1 MNDETLPAAATNPA
15 GDGTAG
21 TPADESGIETLP
33 VLPLRGGTVVFPF
46 AVVPLAV
53 GQPRSVRLIDDVMRA
68 DRRLVFVAQ
77 NTDAVDLAG
86 PDHVHRVGTIGV
98 IHHLART
105 GDGTLQVVVQGM
117 ERIRILAFT
126 ATEPYLQAR
135 VERAPERPA
144 EGPEGEV
151 LRRALLELIAKLVAV
166 IQLPQEFVAAAE
178 ALGDPLQLAYLVGAA
193 LPLSGAQRQEL
204 LELDS
209 VEAKLRKLIDFI
221 QHEIAVRELGR
232 KIAEETEQRLSK
244 SQREY
249 FLREQLRSIQ
259 KELGEGE
266 GEEVA
271 ELRRKLEEAGLPPEA
286 KAEADRELERLA
298 LLPPGSPEQGMIRTY
313 LDWMANLPWQK
324 LSGSAIDISRARTVL
339 DEDHY
344 DLEKIKDRI
353 LDYLAVRKLRAERQA
368 AAAADDEAARP
379 DERAAAEPILCFVG
393 PPGVGKTSLG
403 QSIARALDRKFARV
417 ALGGVHDEAEI
428 RGHRRTYIGAM
439 PGRIIQALRQ
449 AGTRDP
455 VIMLDEI
462 DKVGSDWR
470 GDPAAALLEVLDP
483 AQNHR
488 FTDTYLGVPFDL
500 SAVLFIAT
508 ANTLDTVSPPLR
520 DRMEVMQLSGYTEEE
535 KLQIAERYLVPRQ
548 LRAHGLQPGEI
559 VFDPQALRYIIRR
572 YTREAGVRGLEREIA
587 GVVRRIA
594 RRVVE
599 GDTTPVTVDIAAV
612 ERHLGRPRIPEDALI
627 RIDRPGIATGLAW
640 TPAGGD
646 VLQVEAAAMPA
657 GEERLILTGQLGD
670 VMRESVQAALTWARS
685 NAAKLGF
692 DPAFFEHKA
701 VHVHVPAGA
710 VPKDGPSAG
719 ITMATALVSLATGRP
734 VRSDVA
740 MTGEITLHGR
750 VLPVGGIKEKVLAAH
765 RAGIRTVILPKENE
779 RDTED
784 VPEEARRELQFVF
797 VEDADEVVRAAL
809 GQG

>member
-1 MNDETLPAAATNPA
+1 MSDDALSPSGPPVSESSDAAPQEE
-15 GDGTAG
+15 GRV
-21 TPADESGIETLP
+21 ELLP
-33 VLPLRGGTVVFPF
+33 VMPLRGGTVVFPF
-46 AVVPLAV
+46 AVLPLAV
-53 GQPRSVRLIDDVMRA
+53 GQPRSVRLVDDVMRR

-77 NTDAVDLAG
+77 KTDDIDLAG
-86 PDHVHRVGTIGV
+86 PEHVHRIGTIGV
-98 IHHLART
+98 IHHLARS
-105 GDGTLQVVVQGM
+105 GEGTLQVVVQGI
-117 ERIRILAFT
+117 ERVRILEFVGA
-126 ATEPYLQAR
+126 EPYLQAR

-144 EGPEGEV
+144 AGPEGEA
-151 LRRALLELIAKLVAV
+151 LRRAVLELIARLVAV

-178 ALGDPLQLAYLVGAA
+178 ALTDPLQLAYLVGAA
-193 LPLSGAQRQEL
+193 LPLSGEQRQEL
-204 LELDS
+204 LELDA

-266 GEEVA
+266 GEEIA
-271 ELRRKLEEAGLPPEA
+271 ELRRKLDEAGLPPEA
-286 KAEADRELERLA
+286 RAEADRELDRLA

-324 LSGSAIDISRARTVL
+324 LSGSAIDIDRARTVL

-353 LDYLAVRKLRAERQA
+353 LDYLAVRKLRAERA
-368 AAAADDEAARP
+368 AAAADGGEVPSPA
-379 DERAAAEPILCFVG
+379 ERTAAEPILCFVG

-403 QSIARALDRKFARV
+403 QSIARALDRAFARV

-439 PGRIIQALRQ
+439 PGRIVQALRQ

-548 LRAHGLQPGEI
+548 LRAHGLRPGEI
-559 VFDPQALRYIIRR
+559 AFEPEALRHIIRR

-599 GDTTPVTVDIAAV
+599 GEPTPVTVDIAGV
-612 ERHLGRPRIPEDALI
+612 ERYLGRPRIPEEALL

-646 VLQVEAAAMPA
+646 VLQIEAAAMPA
-657 GEERLILTGQLGD
+657 SEERLILTGQLGD
-670 VMRESVQAALTWARS
+670 VMRESVQAALTWVRS
-685 NAAKLGF
+685 NAERLGF
-692 DPAFFEHKA
+692 DPTFFEHKA

-719 ITMATALVSLATGRP
+719 ITMATALASLATGRP
-734 VRSDVA
+734 VRADVA

-765 RAGIRTVILPKENE
+765 RFGIRTVILPKENE

-784 VPEEARRELQFVF
+784 VPEEARKALQFHF
-797 VEDADEVVRAAL
+797 VDDAFDVIRLAL
-809 GQG
+809 T

>member
-1 MNDETLPAAATNPA
+1 VSDETTLAGAPAPGDEARPSA
-15 GDGTAG
+15 GDGG
-21 TPADESGIETLP
+21 GIEVLP
-33 VLPLRGGTVVFPF
+33 VMPLRGGTVVFPF

-53 GQPRSVRLIDDVMRA
+53 GQPRSVRLVDEVMRR
-68 DRRLVFVAQ
+68 DRRLVFAAQ
-77 NTDAVDLAG
+77 SVEDVELAG
-86 PDHVHRVGTIGV
+86 PEQVHRVGTIGV
-98 IHHLART
+98 IHHLARS
-105 GDGTLQVVVQGM
+105 GEGTLQVVVQGI
-117 ERIRILAFT
+117 ERIRILEFT
-126 ATEPYLQAR
+126 GTEPYLEAR
-135 VERAPERPA
+135 VERAPERPID
-144 EGPEGEV
+144 GPEGEV
-151 LRRALLELIAKLVAV
+151 LRRAVLELIARLVAV
-166 IQLPQEFVAAAE
+166 IQVPQEFVAAAE
-178 ALGDPLQLAYLVGAA
+178 GLADPLQLAYLVGAA
-193 LPLSGAQRQEL
+193 LPLSGAERQEL
-204 LELDS
+204 LELDD
-209 VEAKLRKLIDFI
+209 VEAKLRKLIEFI

-232 KIAEETEQRLSK
+232 KIAEETEERLTKTQRDFL
-244 SQREY
+244 
-249 FLREQLRSIQ
+249 LREQLRSIQ
-259 KELGEGE
+259 KELGEGDGDE
-266 GEEVA
+266 IA
-271 ELRRKLEEAGLPPEA
+271 DLRRALDEAGLPPEA
-286 KAEADRELERLA
+286 RAEADRELDRLA
-298 LLPPGSPEQGMIRTY
+298 LLPPGSPEQGIIRTY
-313 LDWMANLPWQK
+313 LDWLANLPWNR
-324 LSGSAIDISRARTVL
+324 LSGSAIDIARARTVL

-353 LDYLAVRKLRAERQA
+353 LDYLAVRKLRAERA
-368 AAAADDEAARP
+368 AAAADDEGRLP
-379 DERAAAEPILCFVG
+379 TERSAAEPILCFVG

-439 PGRIIQALRQ
+439 PGRIVQALRQ

-462 DKVGSDWR
+462 DKVGADWR
-470 GDPAAALLEVLDP
+470 GNPAAALLEVLDP

-508 ANTLDTVSPPLR
+508 GNTLDTVSPPLR
-520 DRMEVMQLSGYTEEE
+520 DRMEVMQLSGYTEDE
-535 KLQIAERYLVPRQ
+535 KLHIATRYLVPRQ
-548 LRAHGLQPGEI
+548 LRAHALEPGE
-559 VFDPQALRYIIRR
+559 VAFEEAALRHIIRR
-572 YTREAGVRGLEREIA
+572 YTREAGVRNLEREVA
-587 GVVRRIA
+587 GVIRRIA

-599 GDTTPVTVDIAAV
+599 GEATTVTVDVATV
-612 ERHLGRPRIPEDALI
+612 ERYLGRPRSPEESLI

-685 NAAKLGF
+685 NAGQLGI
-692 DPAFFEHKA
+692 DPEFFERKA

-719 ITMATALVSLATGRP
+719 ITMATALVSLASGRP

-765 RAGIRTVILPKENE
+765 RAGTRTVILPKENE

-784 VPEEARRELQFVF
+784 VPEEARGELQFHY
-797 VEDADEVVRAAL
+797 VEDAFEVVRLAL
-809 GQG
+809 G

>member
-1 MNDETLPAAATNPA
+1 VSDETTLAGAPAPGDEARPSA
-15 GDGTAG
+15 GDGG
-21 TPADESGIETLP
+21 GIEVLP
-33 VLPLRGGTVVFPF
+33 VMPLRGGTVVFPF

-53 GQPRSVRLIDDVMRA
+53 GQPRSVRLVDEVMRR

-77 NTDAVDLAG
+77 SVEDVELAG
-86 PDHVHRVGTIGV
+86 PEQVHRVGTIGV
-98 IHHLART
+98 IHHLARS
-105 GDGTLQVVVQGM
+105 GEGTLQVVVQGI
-117 ERIRILAFT
+117 ERIRILEFT
-126 ATEPYLQAR
+126 GTEPYLEAR
-135 VERAPERPA
+135 VERAPERPID
-144 EGPEGEV
+144 GPEGDV
-151 LRRALLELIAKLVAV
+151 LRRAVLELIARLVAV
-166 IQLPQEFVAAAE
+166 IQVPQEFVAAAE
-178 ALGDPLQLAYLVGAA
+178 GLADPLQLAYLVGAA
-193 LPLSGAQRQEL
+193 LPLSGAERQEL
-204 LELDS
+204 LELDD
-209 VEAKLRKLIDFI
+209 VEAKLRKLIEFI

-232 KIAEETEQRLSK
+232 KIAEETEERLTKTQRDFL
-244 SQREY
+244 
-249 FLREQLRSIQ
+249 LREQLRSIQ

-266 GEEVA
+266 GDEIA
-271 ELRRKLEEAGLPPEA
+271 ALRRALDEAGLPPEA
-286 KAEADRELERLA
+286 RAEADRELDRLA
-298 LLPPGSPEQGMIRTY
+298 LLPPGSPEQGIIRTY
-313 LDWMANLPWQK
+313 LDWLANLPWNR
-324 LSGSAIDISRARTVL
+324 LSGSAIDIARARTVL

-353 LDYLAVRKLRAERQA
+353 LDYLAVRKLRAERAA
-368 AAAADDEAARP
+368 AAAADDEGRLP
-379 DERAAAEPILCFVG
+379 TERSAAEPILCFVG

-439 PGRIIQALRQ
+439 PGRIVQALRQ

-462 DKVGSDWR
+462 DKVGADWR
-470 GDPAAALLEVLDP
+470 GNPAAALLEVLDP

-508 ANTLDTVSPPLR
+508 GNTLDTVSPPLR
-520 DRMEVMQLSGYTEEE
+520 DRMEVMQLSGYTEDE
-535 KLQIAERYLVPRQ
+535 KLHIATRYLVPRQ
-548 LRAHGLQPGEI
+548 LRAHALEPGE
-559 VFDPQALRYIIRR
+559 VAFEEAALRHIIRR
-572 YTREAGVRGLEREIA
+572 YTREAGVRNLEREVA
-587 GVVRRIA
+587 GVIRRIA

-599 GDTTPVTVDIAAV
+599 GEATAVTVDVAAV
-612 ERHLGRPRIPEDALI
+612 ESYLGRPRSPEESLI

-685 NAAKLGF
+685 NAGRLGIE
-692 DPAFFEHKA
+692 PEFFERKA

-719 ITMATALVSLATGRP
+719 ITMATALVSLASGRP

-765 RAGIRTVILPKENE
+765 RAGTRTVILPKENE

-784 VPEEARRELQFVF
+784 VPEEARKELQFHY
-797 VEDADEVVRAAL
+797 VEDAFEVVRLAL
-809 GQG
+809 G

>member
-1 MNDETLPAAATNPA
+1 MSSEPFSVP
-15 GDGTAG
+15 GV
-21 TPADESGIETLP
+21 PADVPPSSDEGGIEILP
-33 VLPLRGGTVVFPF
+33 VMPLRGGTVVFPF

-77 NTDAVDLAG
+77 NTDDVDLAG
-86 PDHVHRVGTIGV
+86 PDHVYRVGTIGV
-98 IHHLART
+98 VHHLARA
-105 GDGTLQVVVQGM
+105 GEGTLQVVVQGI
-117 ERIRILAFT
+117 ERVRILEFT
-126 ATEPYLQAR
+126 GTEPYLQAR
-135 VERAPERPA
+135 VERAPERPV

-151 LRRALLELIAKLVAV
+151 LRRAVLELIAKLVAV

-178 ALGDPLQLAYLVGAA
+178 ALTDPLQLCYLVGAA
-193 LPLSGAQRQEL
+193 MPLSGAQRQEL
-204 LELDS
+204 LELDT
-209 VEAKLRKLIDFI
+209 VEAKLRKLIEFI

-232 KIAEETEQRLSK
+232 KIAQETEQRLSK

-266 GEEVA
+266 GEELA
-271 ELRRKLEEAGLPPEA
+271 ELRRALDEAGLPPEA
-286 KAEADRELERLA
+286 RAEADRELERLA
-298 LLPPGSPEQGMIRTY
+298 LLPAGSPEQGIIRTY
-313 LDWMANLPWQK
+313 LDWLANLPWQK
-324 LSGSAIDISRARTVL
+324 LSGSAIDIDRARTVL

-344 DLEKIKDRI
+344 DLDKIKDRI
-353 LDYLAVRKLRAERQA
+353 LDYLAVRKLRAERA
-368 AAAADDEAARP
+368 AAAGDGP
-379 DERAAAEPILCFVG
+379 DLPPTERAAAEPILCFVG

-508 ANTLDTVSPPLR
+508 ANTLDTISPPLR
-520 DRMEVMQLSGYTEEE
+520 DRMEVMQLSGYTEDE
-535 KLQIAERYLVPRQ
+535 KLHIAERYLVPRQ

-559 VFDPQALRYIIRR
+559 VFEPDALRHIIRR

-587 GVVRRIA
+587 GVVRRVA

-599 GDTTPVTVDIAAV
+599 GEATPVTIDVAAV
-612 ERHLGRPRIPEDALI
+612 ERYLGRPRIPEDAFI

-670 VMRESVQAALTWARS
+670 VMRESVQAALTWVRS
-685 NAAKLGF
+685 NAAKLGI
-692 DPAFFEHKA
+692 DPGFFEHKA

-719 ITMATALVSLATGRP
+719 VTMATALVSLASGRP

-784 VPEEARRELQFVF
+784 VPEEARKELRFVF
-797 VEDADEVVRAAL
+797 VTDASEVIREAL
-809 GQG
+809 GEGAAPGA

>member
-1 MNDETLPAAATNPA
+1 M
-15 GDGTAG
+15 
-21 TPADESGIETLP
+21 
-33 VLPLRGGTVVFPF
+33 PLRGGTVVFPF
-46 AVVPLAV
+46 AVMPLAV
-53 GQPRSVRLIDDVMRA
+53 GQPRSVRLIDDAMRG
-68 DRRLVFVAQ
+68 DRRIVFVGQ
-77 NTDAVDLAG
+77 STDDVDLAG
-86 PDHVHRVGTIGV
+86 PAHVHRVATIGV

-105 GDGTLQVVVQGM
+105 GDGTLSVVVQGM
-117 ERIRILAFT
+117 QRVRILEFT
-126 ATEPYLQAR
+126 QEEPYLRAR
-135 VERAPERPA
+135 VEPAPERPA
-144 EGPEGEV
+144 EGPEADV
-151 LRRALLELIAKLVAV
+151 LRRAVLDLLSRLAAV
-166 IQLPQEFVAAAE
+166 TQVPQEFVAAAE
-178 ALGDPLQLAYLVGAA
+178 GLSDPLQLAYLVGAA
-193 LPLSGAQRQEL
+193 LPLRGDQRQEL
-204 LELDS
+204 LELDT
-209 VEAKLRKLIDFI
+209 VEDKLRRLIDFI

-266 GEEVA
+266 GEEIA
-271 ELRRKLEEAGLPPEA
+271 ELRRKIEEAGMPPEA
-286 KAEADRELERLA
+286 RAEAERELDRLA

-313 LDWMANLPWQK
+313 LDWMVSLPWNR
-324 LSGSAIDISRARTVL
+324 LSGGAIDIERARRVL

-344 DLEKIKDRI
+344 DLERIKDRI
-353 LDYLAVRKLRAERQA
+353 LDYLAVRKLRAERLA
-368 AAAADDEAARP
+368 AEQQEGEAPPPADRTG
-379 DERAAAEPILCFVG
+379 AEPILCFVG

-403 QSIARALDRKFARV
+403 QSIARALDRQFARV
-417 ALGGVHDEAEI
+417 ALGGLHDEAEI
-428 RGHRRTYIGAM
+428 RGHRRTYIGAL

-508 ANTLDTVSPPLR
+508 ANTLDTISPPLR

-535 KLQIAERYLVPRQ
+535 KLHIAERYLVPRQ
-548 LRAHGLQPGEI
+548 LRAHGLQPGE
-559 VFDPQALRYIIRR
+559 VAFEPGALRLIIRR
-572 YTREAGVRGLEREIA
+572 YTREAGVRALEREIA
-587 GVVRRIA
+587 GVVRRVA

-599 GDTTPVTVDIAAV
+599 GAATPVTVAAGDV
-612 ERHLGRPRIPEDALI
+612 ETYLGRPRLPEDAAV

-657 GEERLILTGQLGD
+657 AEERLILTGQLGD
-670 VMRESVQAALTWARS
+670 VMRESVQAALTWVRS
-685 NAAKLGF
+685 NADRLGI
-692 DPAFFEHKA
+692 DPGFFERKA
-701 VHVHVPAGA
+701 LHVHVPAGA

-719 ITMATALVSLATGRP
+719 VTMATALVSLARGRP
-734 VRSDVA
+734 VRSDLA

-765 RAGIRTVILPKENE
+765 RAGIRTVILPKDNE

-784 VPEEARRELQFVF
+784 VPEEARKDLRFVYASDASEVIRE
-797 VEDADEVVRAAL
+797 AL
-809 GQG
+809 GE

>member
-1 MNDETLPAAATNPA
+1 MSDDVPALE
-15 GDGTAG
+15 G
-21 TPADESGIETLP
+21 TPVSEAPGSPPRDEGGIEILP
-33 VLPLRGGTVVFPF
+33 VMPLRGGTVVFPF
-46 AVVPLAV
+46 AVLPLAV
-53 GQPRSVRLIDDVMRA
+53 GQPRSIRLVDDVMRR

-77 NTDAVDLAG
+77 NTDDVELAG
-86 PDHVHRVGTIGV
+86 PEHVHRIGTIGV
-98 IHHLART
+98 IHHLARS
-105 GDGTLQVVVQGM
+105 GEGTLQVVVQGI
-117 ERIRILAFT
+117 ERVRILEFVGE
-126 ATEPYLQAR
+126 EPYLQAR
-135 VERAPERPA
+135 VQRAPERPA
-144 EGPEGEV
+144 EGPEGEA
-151 LRRALLELIAKLVAV
+151 LRRAVLELVARLVAV
-166 IQLPQEFVAAAE
+166 LQLPQEFVAAAE
-178 ALGDPLQLAYLVGAA
+178 ALTDPLQLAYLVGAA
-193 LPLSGAQRQEL
+193 LPLSGEQRQEL
-204 LELDS
+204 LELDA

-221 QHEIAVRELGR
+221 QHEIAVREIGR
-232 KIAEETEQRLSK
+232 KIAEETQERLSK

-266 GEEVA
+266 EEEFA
-271 ELRRKLEEAGLPPEA
+271 ELRRKLDEAGLPPEA
-286 KAEADRELERLA
+286 RAEADRELDRLA
-298 LLPPGSPEQGMIRTY
+298 LLPPGSPEQGIIRTY

-324 LSGSAIDISRARTVL
+324 LSGSAIDIERARTVL

-353 LDYLAVRKLRAERQA
+353 LDYLAVRKLRAERA
-368 AAAADDEAARP
+368 AAAADGGEEPAPA
-379 DERAAAEPILCFVG
+379 ERTAAEPILCFVG

-428 RGHRRTYIGAM
+428 RGHRRTYIGAL

-520 DRMEVMQLSGYTEEE
+520 DRMEVMQLSGYTEDE
-535 KLQIAERYLVPRQ
+535 KLHIAERYLVPRQ
-548 LRAHGLQPGEI
+548 LRAHGLKPGEI
-559 VFDPQALRYIIRR
+559 VFEPEALRHIIRR

-599 GDTTPVTVDIAAV
+599 GEATPVTVDIAAV
-612 ERHLGRPRIPEDALI
+612 ERYLGRPRIPEESLL

-646 VLQVEAAAMPA
+646 VLQIEAAAMPSS
-657 GEERLILTGQLGD
+657 EERLILTGQLGD
-670 VMRESVQAALTWARS
+670 VMRESVQAALTWVRS
-685 NAAKLGF
+685 NAERLGF

-734 VRSDVA
+734 VRADVA

-765 RAGIRTVILPKENE
+765 RNGIRTVILPKDNE

-784 VPEEARRELQFVF
+784 VPEEARKDLQFHF
-797 VEDADEVVRAAL
+797 VDDAFDVVRLAL
-809 GQG
+809 A

>member
-1 MNDETLPAAATNPA
+1 MSDSPAIPSLEPGAEGQQPPSSDA
-15 GDGTAG
+15 G
-21 TPADESGIETLP
+21 GIETLP
-33 VLPLRGGTVVFPF
+33 VMPLRGGTVVFPF
-46 AVVPLAV
+46 AVLPLAV
-53 GQPRSVRLIDDVMRA
+53 GQPRSVRLIDDVMRR

-77 NTDAVDLAG
+77 TTDDVDLAG
-86 PDHVHRVGTIGV
+86 PDHVYRIGTIGV
-98 IHHLART
+98 VHHLARS
-105 GDGTLQVVVQGM
+105 GEGTLQVVVQGT
-117 ERIRILAFT
+117 ERIRILEFIG
-126 ATEPYLQAR
+126 TEPYLVAR
-135 VERAPERPA
+135 VERAPERPI
-144 EGPEGEV
+144 EGPDGEV
-151 LRRALLELIAKLVAV
+151 LRRAVLELIARLVAV

-178 ALGDPLQLAYLVGAA
+178 ALTDPLQLAYLVGAA

-204 LELDS
+204 LELDT
-209 VEAKLRKLIDFI
+209 VEAKLRKLIEFI

-232 KIAEETEQRLSK
+232 KIARETEERLSK

-259 KELGEGE
+259 QELGEGE
-266 GEEVA
+266 GEEIA
-271 ELRRKLEEAGLPPEA
+271 SLRRALDEAGLPPEA
-286 KAEADRELERLA
+286 RAEADRELERLA
-298 LLPPGSPEQGMIRTY
+298 LLPPGSPEQGIIRTY
-313 LDWMANLPWQK
+313 LDWLASLPWNR
-324 LSGSAIDISRARTVL
+324 LSGSAIDIERARAVL

-353 LDYLAVRKLRAERQA
+353 LDYLAVRKLRAERA
-368 AAAADDEAARP
+368 AAAEGEGELP
-379 DERAAAEPILCFVG
+379 PTERAAAEPILCFVG

-508 ANTLDTVSPPLR
+508 ANTLDTISPPLR
-520 DRMEVMQLSGYTEEE
+520 DRMEVMQLSGYTEDE
-535 KLQIAERYLVPRQ
+535 KLHIAARYLVPRQ

-559 VFDPQALRYIIRR
+559 SFDEEALRHIIRR

-599 GDTTPVTVDIAAV
+599 GEATPVRVDVAAV
-612 ERHLGRPRIPEDALI
+612 EQYLGRPRVPAEALP

-657 GEERLILTGQLGD
+657 AEERLILTGQLGD
-670 VMRESVQAALTWARS
+670 VMRESVQAALTWVRA
-685 NAAKLGF
+685 NAPALGI
-692 DPAFFEHKA
+692 DPAFFEKKA

-719 ITMATALVSLATGRP
+719 ITMATALVSLASGRP

-784 VPEEARRELQFVF
+784 VPEEARRELQFHF
-797 VEDADEVVRAAL
+797 VEDAAEVVRLAL
-809 GQG
+809 S